1 MALPRVFVRNILA
14 RVGEADLWALLRGF
28 GLEFS
33 VTRIHAVRKPPTQVA
48 EDSPMLVYFECKDDS
63 SCNALISLLNG
74 QHYPG
79 ICKYALVAEVA
90 IPRTSSTSKSQ
101 PSRPTVSP
109 KEVGPRPRPALVPTP
124 PNCPPPWFGVPIPP
138 PPPVPKQEVRPAQPV
153 QPLLPQTPKPRPPQ
167 LPVRP
172 VPTSAV
178 AAAKPVEHQ
187 EVRPQ
192 EAPVE
197 LPHQEAPVELPH
209 QKAPVEL
216 PPQDA
221 PAELQ
226 PEEAAAE
233 LPPEEAAAEL
243 PPEVCQLG
251 QAKALDEV
259 PPADALETKLAF
271 ILVLLFFNFS

>member
-1 MALPRVFVRNILA
+1 M
-14 RVGEADLWALLRGF
+14 
-28 GLEFS
+28 
-33 VTRIHAVRKPPTQVA
+33 
-48 EDSPMLVYFECKDDS
+48 
-63 SCNALISLLNG
+63 
-74 QHYPG
+74 
-79 ICKYALVAEVA
+79 
-90 IPRTSSTSKSQ
+90 
-101 PSRPTVSP
+101 
-109 KEVGPRPRPALVPTP
+109 
-124 PNCPPPWFGVPIPP
+124 
-138 PPPVPKQEVRPAQPV
+138 
-153 QPLLPQTPKPRPPQ
+153 
-167 LPVRP
+167 
-172 VPTSAV
+172 